1 MGSTHRRNM
10 SLESLFGPEILTK
23 GGVEPTTTALA
34 GKKHIMVYFSAH
46 WCPPCR
52 GYTPQLSEAYA
63 NSSKQDETAIVFV
76 SSDQDKGAFNSYYGE
91 MSFFALPYAD
101 RDKKTE
107 LSEKYGVRG
116 IPTPERCLS
125 SPCRMR
131 TETRRP
137 SSVKSMAFGVS
148 LLWFSWTEMV
158 TLWRATSAVTM
169 RITCRW

>member
-1 MGSTHRRNM
+1 MGTHRRNM

-23 GGVEPTTTALA
+23 GGVEPTATALA

-63 NSSKQDETAIVFV
+63 NSSKQDETAI
-76 SSDQDKGAFNSYYGE
+76 
-91 MSFFALPYAD
+91 FFALPYAD

-116 IPTPERCLS
+116 IPTL
-125 SPCRMR
+125 
-131 TETRRP
+131 
-137 SSVKSMAFGVS
+137 V
-148 LLWFSWTEMV
+148 LLDGDGNLAEGNIRGNHANY
-158 TLWRATSAVTM
+158 L
-169 RITCRW
+169 